1 MVPRFDLVLSY
12 WLFAWYLAF
21 MSGLVPYNPKLFLI
35 LGLLVNTVQLFFV
48 KDPTTF
54 VFVNVFI
61 KVVPVL
67 SLLHTT
73 TTRRDTG
80 AGLVFV
86 AVYLVWVLLNR
97 ESVFKQRTPLTDYV
111 HKEITHK

>member
-54 VFVNVFI
+54 VFINVFVKI
-61 KVVPVL
+61 IPVAT
-67 SLLHTT
+67 LLHTT
-73 TTRRDTG
+73 TTRRDTR

-86 AVYLVWVLLNR
+86 AAYLVWVLLNR
-97 ESVFKQRTPLTDYV
+97 EPVLNQRTPLTDYLN
-111 HKEITHK
+111 KEINHK